1 MASIMEDHGEVFD
14 ARVSDLDM
22 WQISRKIYRDSYK
35 DLLSEEQVVRQKIR
49 KCVSENN
56 RCNCLSL
63 YMARLHNIEDQ
74 KSIFESGMYDA
85 DIEIESA
92 QEDIDIM
99 LGIFQRDFSFK

>member
-1 MASIMEDHGEVFD
+1 MASSMEDQLFD

-22 WQISRKIYRDSYK
+22 WQISKRICRDSYK
-35 DLLSEEQVVRQKIR
+35 DLLLEEQVLRQKIR
-49 KCVSENN
+49 KCVTENN

-63 YMARLHNIEDQ
+63 YMSRLHNIEDQ

-85 DIEIESA
+85 DTEIESA

-99 LGIFQRDFSFK
+99 LGIFQKDFSFK